1 MYDVSRGISH
11 PKIDRLL
18 TPTVNVQID
27 QQVVTIL

>member
-1 MYDVSRGISH
+1 MYDVLRGISH

-27 QQVVTIL
+27 QQKL